1 MYLKYR
7 EKKKIHK
14 ILTTSL
20 KIWTLPLTNISYTNH
35 FPMSMATL
43 IFKTTSSFCHEWQ
56 MVSISSRH
64 PVIAGWASISIII
77 IIIVIEVIVII
88 LGCLGRRKGD
98 STKPPRRA
106 CHLVIWLTRVFTWH
120 NSSLRVSRR
129 ASICWSCAMIASR
142 VTPLEEEEGAK
153 VDRAEEVGGA
163 AICV

>member
-20 KIWTLPLTNISYTNH
+20 KIWTLPLTKISYTNP

-88 LGCLGRRKGD
+88 LGCLGRKRGRLHEATKVSLPSSNMVDTGVHLIQLITESIKAKAPKTMSFHLWYPLFHKRK
-98 STKPPRRA
+98 P
-106 CHLVIWLTRVFTWH
+106 
-120 NSSLRVSRR
+120 
-129 ASICWSCAMIASR
+129 
-142 VTPLEEEEGAK
+142 
-153 VDRAEEVGGA
+153 
-163 AICV
+163 

>member
-20 KIWTLPLTNISYTNH
+20 KIWTLPLTKISYTNP

-88 LGCLGRRKGD
+88 LGCLERKRGRLHEA
-98 STKPPRRA
+98 TKVSLPSSNMVDTGV
-106 CHLVIWLTRVFTWH
+106 HLIQLITE
-120 NSSLRVSRR
+120 SIK
-129 ASICWSCAMIASR
+129 ASIHALKHQKPCLFTYDILFFTKENHRNHFLSIK
-142 VTPLEEEEGAK
+142 PYL
-153 VDRAEEVGGA
+153 
-163 AICV
+163 